1 MASVSS
7 LHLLIST
14 HSRCSTHS
22 SLHKGNLNRSKQF
35 ISRCCTGHDSPSS
48 FQGKW
53 GMHLRRD
60 VMLHYLL
67 TSLAFPSLLFSEAV
81 AVAAEDLK
89 VYTDNVNKFKISIPN
104 DWQVGAGEPNGFK
117 SITAFY
123 PEETSTSNV
132 SVVITGLGADFTRLE
147 SFGKV
152 DEFAETLVSGLDRS
166 WQRPPGVTA
175 KLVDCKSSKDNP
187 LFLLHIVDAH
197 RAGFYY
203 IEYSLMNPGESKK
216 HIYSAIGMASNGW
229 YNRLYTITGQF
240 VEEES
245 EKFGSEIQKAVASF
259 KFI

>member
-35 ISRCCTGHDSPSS
+35 IRCCTGHDSPSS

-67 TSLAFPSLLFSEAV
+67 TSLSFPALLFSEAV

-89 VYTDNVNKFKISIPN
+89 VYTDNVNNFKISIPN

-175 KLVDCKSSKDNP
+175 KLVDCKSSK
-187 LFLLHIVDAH
+187 
-197 RAGFYY
+197 GFYY
-203 IEYSLMNPGESKK
+203 IEYSLMNPGESTK

-229 YNRLYTITGQF
+229 YNRLYTVTGQF